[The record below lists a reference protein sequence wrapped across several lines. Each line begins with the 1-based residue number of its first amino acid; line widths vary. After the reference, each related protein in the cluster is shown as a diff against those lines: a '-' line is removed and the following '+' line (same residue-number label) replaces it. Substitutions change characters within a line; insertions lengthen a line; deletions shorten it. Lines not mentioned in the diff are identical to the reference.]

1 MVLAAYVHCG
11 KLLPSYSCRRCQSA
25 RVPAWNWHGVPF
37 PFEQFFASSKLR
49 IVAIPNLEPRTS
61 LRIVGRPPVF
71 RDDTL
76 KVQLA
81 SFLEEGNSSSFY
93 VLSVNDG

>member
-1 MVLAAYVHCG
+1 MAL
-11 KLLPSYSCRRCQSA
+11 S
-25 RVPAWNWHGVPF
+25 
-37 PFEQFFASSKLR
+37 FEQLFASSKLR
-49 IVAIPNLEPRTS
+49 IVFIPDLKPRTS

-76 KVQLA
+76 KVELA

-93 VLSVNDG
+93 VLGVDDGDNPVIMRLN